1 MVKLTIN
8 GRQVEVEDGSTILQ
22 AANKLGIFIPTF
34 CHDEYDRLNDNDPEC
49 QVFGDCRICSCEV
62 KGQDVLVRACS
73 EKAVNGMEVFTESEK
88 VVTARK
94 EILKNIVSIHP
105 MDCVNC
111 VKLGACKLQK
121 YCELYGIKDKEK
133 ETPHVV
139 RNKDMSNRFYY
150 QELEKCIRCGKC
162 VKTCKQLVG
171 VNALTMV
178 KDGDIGYVLP
188 NIPDEVYREKL
199 GIRGDKEITVQQ
211 KLKAYNDGVVGMADT
226 GCVSCGNCVSVCPVG
241 ALMPKSENEFRDWE
255 TKKVVTTCTYCGVG
269 CQIEYSV
276 RDGKIV
282 DAKPANGPSNQGL
295 LCVKGK
301 FAYDFIN
308 HKDRLVHPM
317 IRKGGKHSPL
327 ERVTWEEAL
336 DFAAKKI
343 KEVKDQYGPDA
354 IAGFSSARTINED
367 NYLFQ
372 KFLRAAVGT
381 NNVDHCARL

>member
-8 GRQVEVEDGSTILQ
+8 GRQVEVEKGSTILK
-22 AANKLGIFIPTF
+22 AAKKIGISIPTF
-34 CHDEYDRLNDNDPEC
+34 CHDETDRFSNAKCSKCDGIDQC
-49 QVFGDCRICSCEV
+49 KICSCEV
-62 KGQDVLVRACS
+62 AGSKELVTACDTEAVDGMVVL
-73 EKAVNGMEVFTESEK
+73 TESDK
-88 VVTARK
+88 VKKKRK
-94 EILKNIVSIHP
+94 EILERIVSIHP

-111 VKLGACKLQK
+111 VKLNACKLQK
-121 YCELYGIKDKEK
+121 YCELYGVKDKEK
-133 ETPHVV
+133 ETPHIV

-162 VKTCKQLVG
+162 VRTCRELVG

-178 KDGDIGYVLP
+178 KVGDLNYVMP
-188 NIPDEVYREKL
+188 NISDDVYREKL
-199 GIRGDKEITVQQ
+199 GIKGEISAEK
-211 KLKAYNDGVVGMADT
+211 KLKAYNDGLVGMGDT
-226 GCVSCGNCVSVCPVG
+226 DCVSCGNCVSVCPVG
-241 ALMPKSENEFRDWE
+241 ALMPKSENEFREWE

-282 DAKPANGPSNQGL
+282 DAKPADGPSNEGL

-301 FAYDFIN
+301 FAFDFIN
-308 HKDRLVHPM
+308 HKDRLTHPM

-327 ERVTWEEAL
+327 VQVSWEEAL
-336 DFAAKKI
+336 DFAANKI
-343 KEVKDQYGPDA
+343 KEVRDEFGGDA

-372 KFLRAAVGT
+372 KMMRAAFGT

>member
-150 QELEKCIRCGKC
+150 QELD
-162 VKTCKQLVG
+162 V
-171 VNALTMV
+171 
-178 KDGDIGYVLP
+178 
-188 NIPDEVYREKL
+188 
-199 GIRGDKEITVQQ
+199 
-211 KLKAYNDGVVGMADT
+211 
-226 GCVSCGNCVSVCPVG
+226 VSV
-241 ALMPKSENEFRDWE
+241 L
-255 TKKVVTTCTYCGVG
+255 
-269 CQIEYSV
+269 
-276 RDGKIV
+276 
-282 DAKPANGPSNQGL
+282 
-295 LCVKGK
+295 
-301 FAYDFIN
+301 
-308 HKDRLVHPM
+308 RLV
-317 IRKGGKHSPL
+317 
-327 ERVTWEEAL
+327 
-336 DFAAKKI
+336 
-343 KEVKDQYGPDA
+343 
-354 IAGFSSARTINED
+354 
-367 NYLFQ
+367 
-372 KFLRAAVGT
+372 
-381 NNVDHCARL
+381 NN